1 MKRLRRELNDV
12 FDLLPTK
19 PTLRVGLGEEFVVE
33 TENSMS
39 GRVTSEADL
48 PVAEVLGNLL
58 AEKRF
63 NPCGGPIFIEGVG
76 PGDVL
81 VVEVVDIVVNED
93 GYVLM
98 GPGAGPLADSARYP
112 ECGAPHTKFVRHLPG
127 TSGTTSD
134 GVGVFNDTITWRLA
148 PMIGTICTVPLRPVA
163 ANADSVFM
171 QCEHGGNLD
180 CRDIRRGARVL
191 LPTAHE
197 GGLLY
202 LGDVHSSQATE
213 FGSSGVESRAEVSLR
228 CHVRKNAQ
236 IPWVRVELDDR
247 IIQLNSYRPIDS
259 GLTQAYIWM
268 IDWLVADYGFSAR
281 DAVMHM
287 GCNPDVGTHVYQMSI
302 GGRLNHTVGVSF
314 PTAHLGRARPQ

>member
-1 MKRLRRELNDV
+1 MKRLRREFNNV
-12 FDLLPTK
+12 FDLLAIE
-19 PTLRVGLGEEFVVE
+19 PTLRVRLGEEFVVE
-33 TENSMS
+33 TETSMS
-39 GRVTSEADL
+39 GRITSEADL
-48 PVAEVLGNLL
+48 PVAEILEDLL
-58 AEKRF
+58 TEKRF
-63 NPCGGPIFIEGVG
+63 NPCGGPIFIEDVD
-76 PGDVL
+76 PGDTL
-81 VVEVVDIVVNED
+81 VVEVVDIVVSD
-93 GYVLM
+93 VGYILI
-98 GPGAGPLADSARYP
+98 GPGAGPFADSAKYS
-112 ECGAPHTKFVRHLPG
+112 ECGKPHTKFIRHLPG
-127 TSGTTSD
+127 NSGTTSD
-134 GVGVFNDTITWRLA
+134 GTGVFNDTITWRLA

-191 LPTAHE
+191 LPAAHT

-213 FGSSGVESRAEVSLR
+213 FGSTGVESRAEVSLR
-228 CHVRKNAQ
+228 CHVRKNRR

-247 IIQLNSYRPIDS
+247 IIQLNSYRPIDQ

-281 DAVMHM
+281 DAVMQM
-287 GCNPDVGTHVYQMSI
+287 GGNPDVGTYVYQMSI

-314 PTAHLGRARPQ
+314 PTAHLGRARPE